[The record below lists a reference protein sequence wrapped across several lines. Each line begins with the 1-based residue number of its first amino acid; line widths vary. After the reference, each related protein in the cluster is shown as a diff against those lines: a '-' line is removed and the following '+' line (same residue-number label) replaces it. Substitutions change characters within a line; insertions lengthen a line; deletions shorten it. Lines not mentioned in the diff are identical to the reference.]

1 MVVFASD
8 LQPYQPDYTAPPRP
22 EETAINIG

>member
-1 MVVFASD
+1 MVLIVFD
-8 LQPYQPDYTAPPRP
+8 VQPYHPGYTAPPRP